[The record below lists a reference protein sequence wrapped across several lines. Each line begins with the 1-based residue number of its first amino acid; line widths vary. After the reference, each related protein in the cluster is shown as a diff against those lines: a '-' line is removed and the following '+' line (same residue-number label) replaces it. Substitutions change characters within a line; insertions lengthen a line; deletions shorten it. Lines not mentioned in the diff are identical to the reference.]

1 MGKAFKRRSVECAQL
16 DRSHVRWHKG
26 HLQLNDRRRV
36 LQKAATRRNLDEV
49 VLRLRRVVFV
59 IRDVERVLVVRLWR
73 RGRALLLDDVD
84 DTGPEILTINRFR
97 TEFHSRNLKRSISD
111 FGPSTFHLNHTM
123 SADLEVKC
131 RNVNFL
137 NLSIKTC

>member
-16 DRSHVRWHKG
+16 DRPHVRWYKG
-26 HLQLNDRRRV
+26 HLQLNDRRRM

-59 IRDVERVLVVRLWR
+59 IRDIERVLVVRFWR

-84 DTGPEILTINRFR
+84 DTGPEILTIV
-97 TEFHSRNLKRSISD
+97 LK
-111 FGPSTFHLNHTM
+111 
-123 SADLEVKC
+123 
-131 RNVNFL
+131 
-137 NLSIKTC
+137 LSFIQEI